1 MVNLTVVS
9 VCMYGAEVV
18 NAVHKGIMSSP
29 HIRKAFN
36 ACCAG
41 AREQAA
47 LAHVHIGMKET
58 EMLHFILKKYL
69 RLRGKDFVR
78 SLVSE
83 FKRRTDTNVSLRAK
97 LAVTTA
103 NSRAA
108 VSQPVVENATAAADM
123 GDEEVEGAGG
133 AEGEGK
139 EDANLRFTQEMEA
152 SGARVNADG
161 RWIDARGRDI
171 LQALLDGRY
180 DGSDDIGGALPLT

>member
-108 VSQPVVENATAAADM
+108 AVPQPVVENATAAADM
-123 GDEEVEGAGG
+123 GDEVEGAGG
-133 AEGEGK
+133 TEGEGK
-139 EDANLRFTQEMEA
+139 EDANLRFTREMEA
-152 SGARVNADG
+152 AGARLDEDG

-171 LQALLDGRY
+171 LQALLDG
-180 DGSDDIGGALPLT
+180 SDDIGGALPLT